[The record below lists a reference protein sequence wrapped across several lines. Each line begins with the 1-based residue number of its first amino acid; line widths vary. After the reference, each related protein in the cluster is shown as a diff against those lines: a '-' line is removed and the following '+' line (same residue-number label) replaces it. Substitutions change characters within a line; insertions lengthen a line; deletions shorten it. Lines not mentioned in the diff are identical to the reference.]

1 MSGYKPDLQLAFTRG
16 LLQNLDVGE
25 KKYMFTQQ
33 FFIEG
38 LGCASYIVGCE
49 AKGIAAIIDPDRD
62 VQKYLDVA
70 QNRGLKI
77 THIIETHLHAD
88 HVSGNSELAARTGA
102 EIYLHE
108 TSGAE
113 FPHKKVKHDDVI
125 ELGNIRLNVLHTP
138 GHTPESITL
147 LVTDTTRAEEPW
159 LALTGDTLFVG
170 DIGRPDLVGVEAAR
184 GLAGDMHESLNEK
197 LLPLNDSLLIYPGHG
212 AGSLCGKSI
221 GSMRSSTL
229 GFERKYN
236 SALAP
241 RERDEFVDFATS
253 GLPEQ
258 PGNHT
263 RIKSMNRKGV
273 KPLGKVE
280 ANPLTIQESIPFFQ
294 RGAGMLDT
302 RSKEEF
308 VQAHVPGAVHLEAD
322 DQLSNRIGFVFP
334 PDAPMV
340 LVLKDAAQ
348 YEQVV
353 YSLARVGYENVV
365 GYLAEGLDVWER
377 MGLPLTAGDVK
388 NIEPVELSNLLKS
401 CSNGD
406 CPKVVDVREPWEY
419 KQGHV
424 PGAVLMPLGQLSA
437 RISELDPEHPVAVIC
452 ASGNRSQSAAALLGQ
467 KGFKTVYNVVGGTG
481 AWLYSG
487 LEIERN

>member
-1 MSGYKPDLQLAFTRG
+1 
-16 LLQNLDVGE
+16 
-25 KKYMFTQQ
+25 MFTQQ
-33 FFIEG
+33 FFVEG

-49 AKGIAAIIDPDRD
+49 AKGIAAVIDPDRE
-62 VQKYLDVA
+62 VQKYIETA
-70 QNRGLKI
+70 KNHGLKI

-88 HVSGNSELAARTGA
+88 HVSGNSDLAAHTGA
-102 EIYLHE
+102 EIFLHE
-108 TSGAE
+108 TSGAD
-113 FPHKKVKHDDVI
+113 FAHKKVKQDDVI
-125 ELGNIRLNVLHTP
+125 EIGNIHLKVLHTP

-184 GLAGDMHESLNEK
+184 GLAGDMHESLHGK
-197 LLPLNDSLLIYPGHG
+197 ILPLNDSLLVYPGHG

-221 GSMRSSTL
+221 GSMRSTTL

-236 SALAP
+236 PALSP
-241 RERDEFVDFATS
+241 REKDAFIEFATS
-253 GLPEQ
+253 DLPEQ

-263 RIKSMNRKGV
+263 RIKAMNRRGV

-280 ANPLTIQESIPFFQ
+280 QKPLTIQESVPFFQ
-294 RGAGMLDT
+294 RGAGLLDT

-308 VQAHVPGAVHLEAD
+308 IKAHVPGSIHLEAD
-322 DQLSNRIGFVFP
+322 SQLSNRIGFVFP
-334 PDAPMV
+334 PDAPMI
-340 LVLKDAAQ
+340 LLLEDPSK

-365 GYLAEGLDVWER
+365 GYLAEGLDVWKR

-388 NIEPVELSNLLKS
+388 DIEPVELNNLLKS

-424 PGAVLMPLGQLSA
+424 PGAILIPLGQLAS
-437 RISELDPEHPVAVIC
+437 RLSELDPEHPVAVIC
-452 ASGNRSQSAAALLGQ
+452 ASGNRSQSAAGLLGQ

-481 AWLYSG
+481 GWMRSG
-487 LEIERN
+487 LQVER